1 MGTKWGDTIFLQFTI
16 HRIAREEAG
25 AETGVLYN
33 YYEYIH
39 ALGYKL
45 VMREKVDETEYLYAE
60 GVFADRVILSY
71 DSYDKLA

>member
-1 MGTKWGDTIFLQFTI
+1 MGTEWGDTTLSDFTI
-16 HRIAREEAG
+16 HRIAKDEAG

-45 VMREKVDETEYLYAE
+45 VMREKVDETEYLYGKGA
-60 GVFADRVILSY
+60 FPDRATLTY